1 VISDAVWALVDRLLL
16 EKLPLA
22 GIARVTNISETWLQQ
37 YANRKYQEVT
47 KAVEVIEKKGL

>member
-47 KAVEVIEKKGL
+47 KAVEVKEKKGL